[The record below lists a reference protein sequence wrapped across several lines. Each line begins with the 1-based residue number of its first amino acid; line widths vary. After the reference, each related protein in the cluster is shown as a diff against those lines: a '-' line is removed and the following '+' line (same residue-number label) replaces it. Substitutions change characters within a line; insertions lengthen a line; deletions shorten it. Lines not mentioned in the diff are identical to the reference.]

1 MTRRPQSSRPDLTRM
16 LALLDQERRALKQA
30 DMPGLIRLAPKK
42 EAILARLEGS
52 TMQPAAEDGDLAQQV
67 QRQAARNAR
76 LFEAALRGLSDAR
89 ALIDRL
95 KGRRGDQTYARD
107 GARRYVDPPDRTLEK
122 RA

>member
-1 MTRRPQSSRPDLTRM
+1 
-16 LALLDQERRALKQA
+16 
-30 DMPGLIRLAPKK
+30 
-42 EAILARLEGS
+42 
-52 TMQPAAEDGDLAQQV
+52 MQPAAEDGDLAQQV

-107 GARRYVDPPDRTLEK
+107 GARR
-122 RA
+122 